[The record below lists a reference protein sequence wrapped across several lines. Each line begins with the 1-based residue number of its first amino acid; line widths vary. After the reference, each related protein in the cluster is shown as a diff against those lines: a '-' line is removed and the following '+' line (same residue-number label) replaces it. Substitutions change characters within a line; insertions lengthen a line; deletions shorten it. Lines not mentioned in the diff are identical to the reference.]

1 MGFTILLESLILCP
15 AGGGTSVPLSGIF
28 SPLYFAFSEGSELN
42 LRGLLFLAAPQT
54 VGGQAVI
61 EGVMMRAKDNLA
73 IAVRKSDGEI
83 VTEVRPWFTLIRHP
97 WLKKPFLRGFP
108 VLMETMVNG
117 IKALNY
123 SAMQA
128 ADDDEE
134 EGGELSSWHLVLT
147 MALALGAALGLFVV
161 LPHFLSVGMGQFGF
175 AGDVDSLSFHA
186 WDGLIKMVVF
196 VGYILAISFIPDIRR
211 VFQYHGAEHKVI
223 WTWEDGKK
231 LSPAATHLYSRLH
244 PRCGTAFL
252 LFVLAVS
259 IILYAVLVPYLLT
272 FYSPENFVVKHL
284 YIVGMKLFLMV
295 PVSCVAYEMIKFA
308 GKYNTNFF
316 CKIMCWPGLMMQLL
330 TTKEPDDRQVEVA
343 IAALQCAVNPE
354 EAS

>member
-1 MGFTILLESLILCP
+1 MKLRRLLMM
-15 AGGGTSVPLSGIF
+15 
-28 SPLYFAFSEGSELN
+28 
-42 LRGLLFLAAPQT
+42 AAPQA

-61 EGVMMRAKDNLA
+61 EGVMMRAKNTLA
-73 IAVRKSDGEI
+73 IAVRKTDGEI
-83 VTEVRPWFTLIRHP
+83 ITEVRPWFSMIKHP
-97 WLKKPFLRGFP
+97 LLKKPFMRGFP

-134 EGGELSSWHLVLT
+134 CGELTSWHLVLT
-147 MALALGAALGLFVV
+147 MVVALGAALGLFVV
-161 LPHFLSVGMGQFGF
+161 LPHFLSVVMEQLGW

-186 WDGLIKMVVF
+186 WDGVIKMVVF
-196 VGYILAISFIPDIRR
+196 IGYILSISLIPDIRR
-211 VFQYHGAEHKVI
+211 VFEYHGAEHKVI
-223 WTWEDGKK
+223 WTWEDGKE
-231 LSPAATHLYSRLH
+231 LTPSATHFYSRLH

-259 IILYAVLVPYLLT
+259 IVLYAVLVPYLLS
-272 FYSPENFVVKHL
+272 FYSPENFIVKHL

-308 GKYNTNFF
+308 GKYNKNVL
-316 CKIMCWPGLMMQLL
+316 CKLLCWPGLMMQLL
-330 TTKEPDDRQVEVA
+330 TTKEPDDSQLEVA
-343 IAALQCAVNPE
+343 IAALECAVNPE
-354 EAS
+354 EC